1 MESISV
7 KIGHGGKETLI
18 LLKRKFV
25 KFVQEKSSSDVAKH
39 VLASSFTRVLCV
51 GYVIILSDKISHVVC
66 NWNQGGHQA
75 KNMIVFSSD
84 ELPTSKLSNQGR

>member
-39 VLASSFTRVLCV
+39 V
-51 GYVIILSDKISHVVC
+51 
-66 NWNQGGHQA
+66 
-75 KNMIVFSSD
+75 
-84 ELPTSKLSNQGR
+84 